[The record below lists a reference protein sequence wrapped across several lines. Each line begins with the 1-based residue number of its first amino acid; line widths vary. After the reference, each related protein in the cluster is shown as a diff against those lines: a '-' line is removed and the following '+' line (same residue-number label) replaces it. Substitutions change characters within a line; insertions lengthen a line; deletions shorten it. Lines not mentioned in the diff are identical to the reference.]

1 MPGTLA
7 TAYNQDNPGL
17 RRRNSIF
24 ITQAKQK
31 GLLMWY
37 VIQVRT
43 GTEEDIQTQC
53 AKLIGSEAL
62 ERSFIPYSEQMKRY
76 HGQWHKEKKPLF
88 PGYVFLISPD
98 KEQLFLQLK
107 QVMGLTKLL
116 GTGDE
121 IVPLTEEEIR
131 FLLEFGSEEQIVA
144 MSEGIIENDQVLITR
159 GPLKGREG
167 LIKRID
173 RHKRRAYLEIGMFG
187 RTLKTQV
194 GLEIIRKK

>member
-1 MPGTLA
+1 M
-7 TAYNQDNPGL
+7 

-194 GLEIIRKK
+194 GLEIVVKR

>member
-1 MPGTLA
+1 
-7 TAYNQDNPGL
+7 
-17 RRRNSIF
+17 
-24 ITQAKQK
+24 
-31 GLLMWY
+31 MWY

-107 QVMGLTKLL
+107 QVIGLTKLL

-173 RHKRRAYLEIGMFG
+173 RPQAEGVPGDRHVRKDAQDPGGAGDCGEEIGNMRNGNESPEGLLFLWG
-187 RTLKTQV
+187 KLKENHL
-194 GLEIIRKK
+194 GG